1 MARAVTWYA
10 NRSHQPQ
17 TPSAAA
23 SGKIF
28 ADLALSGRA
37 RLCTSVKEFLREPP
51 NSSFGSFARSSEQPV
66 RGAGTPLEM
75 ERPEPHGVLFGT
87 PCSSLKRALGL
98 SMCSVRIRSTG
109 DRERRSSA
117 SDVACSSNASRPP
130 ELLKISYVLAQ
141 DGIAAIIDPKRD
153 IDRYLNVLRENGLR
167 LRWVLET
174 HRQEDFEM
182 GGAELRRLTGTQI
195 GCLRS

>member
-1 MARAVTWYA
+1 
-10 NRSHQPQ
+10 
-17 TPSAAA
+17 
-23 SGKIF
+23 
-28 ADLALSGRA
+28 
-37 RLCTSVKEFLREPP
+37 
-51 NSSFGSFARSSEQPV
+51 
-66 RGAGTPLEM
+66 
-75 ERPEPHGVLFGT
+75 
-87 PCSSLKRALGL
+87 
-98 SMCSVRIRSTG
+98 
-109 DRERRSSA
+109 
-117 SDVACSSNASRPP
+117 
-130 ELLKISYVLAQ
+130 LLKISYVLAQ